1 MGLMQTSKA
10 GTLTARRSK
19 IVIPLNVV
27 GELVRANRIPLT
39 VFAAHALLVFVVAG
53 FAITHFYSLRE
64 VPAIQ
69 YRLGSMSGVDHYVVQ
84 PLRNWDGYWYSL
96 LANYGYGI
104 YQASAAFWPLY
115 PLLLWIGAQFTG
127 WDTAV
132 VGILISNISFLFALV
147 LLYRLVQLDFPEPV
161 ARRVIWLTAFFPTA
175 FYFSAMYTE
184 SLFLLVTVAA
194 IYYGRTGRW
203 GRAGI
208 AVALAALTRN
218 TGVLVVIP
226 LAVFLYRQ
234 YGWKPRE
241 WWSPGVKVCLGA
253 LSPLLFMFKLDSIWG
268 DPLLMLSAQKGWA
281 RYKSMPW
288 STVQAEFKKLDLTWL
303 HWLVNSPSWGTL
315 TNPNLRLS
323 FAESQAYDLFIF
335 LVFVPL
341 AIYTLWRVRG
351 AFSLYAL
358 VVFAIPLFTPSHV
371 HPLMSFPRFVIVLFP
386 FFIAIALLTRRRL
399 VYGAVMAIFIIQLIG
414 LLIQF
419 STWFWV
425 A

>member
-1 MGLMQTSKA
+1 MGLIQSSRTSVLA
-10 GTLTARRSK
+10 TGRSK
-19 IVIPLNVV
+19 LASPLNIVSAAV
-27 GELVRANRIPLT
+27 QANRVPLV
-39 VFAAHALLVFVVAG
+39 VFATHVLLVFVVGAV
-53 FAITHFYSLRE
+53 AVQHFYTLRE

-69 YRLGSMSGVDHYVVQ
+69 YRLGDMNGIAHYLIQ

-115 PLLLWIGAQFTG
+115 PFLIWFSSNLTG

-132 VGILISNISFLFALV
+132 TGILISNISFMFALI
-147 LLYRLVQLDFPEPV
+147 LLYRLIQIDYPEPV
-161 ARRVIWLTAFFPTA
+161 ARRAIWLTAFFPTA

-184 SLFLLVTVAA
+184 SLFLLATVAA
-194 IYYGRTGRW
+194 VYYGRTDRW
-203 GRAGI
+203 GRAAV

-218 TGVLVVIP
+218 TGILILIP
-226 LAVFLYRQ
+226 LAVFLFRKHRWNLTEW
-234 YGWKPRE
+234 WKP
-241 WWSPGVKVCLGA
+241 GYKLGIAA
-253 LSPLLFMFKLDSIWG
+253 LSPLLFMFKLDDIWG

-281 RYKSMPW
+281 RYKAMPW
-288 STVQAEFKKLDLTWL
+288 TTLQVEWDKLNLTWL
-303 HWLVNSPSWGTL
+303 NTLIHSPNWSTL
-315 TNPNLRLS
+315 SNPNIRFA

-341 AIYTLWRVRG
+341 LVYTLWRVRP
-351 AFSLYAL
+351 AYSLYAL
-358 VVFAIPLFTPSHV
+358 VVFALPLFTPSHV
-371 HPLMSFPRFVIVLFP
+371 HPLMSMPRFVIVLFP
-386 FFIAIALLTRRRL
+386 FFIAMAMLARRRL
-399 VYGAVMAIFIIQLIG
+399 VFGALMFLFVIQLMG